1 MSASARPHSS
11 SRIENRIGVA
21 ALTRA
26 VMQNL
31 DLSPVFAELETAANN
46 GPARGAALMDLSTI
60 EQLKGNLER
69 GLQYQSL
76 ALQQCQIYETYS
88 DVDPTL
94 DLLVLAAPIHMGGN
108 TPIDFLVANSSV
120 RQRTVFLSEEFEL
133 PDQLPEHDVCFVAA
147 PGDCDENRQHLEY
160 INDCLA
166 DLDRPILNAPERI
179 KQLERDELVKTTAG
193 VPGLCLPE
201 TYRVPRTDLI
211 RHGETG
217 TWSLAAFANLG
228 TPFIIRPVGSHAGR
242 NLELLSSFD
251 EISSYLQRCSD
262 DAFFIS
268 SFIDYRSDDKQFR
281 KYRVIFVNGE
291 PFPCHMAISEQWKI
305 WYLNADM
312 HLSHEKRMEERD
324 FMVNFDNGF
333 RARHEQALMDLPK
346 RVGLEYFGIDC
357 AESRDGKLVV
367 FEADNALIVHDM
379 DPPDLFPYKR
389 DQMHR
394 LFAAFTEMLYETG
407 DGSPQQPDH
416 GLQAF
421 GAISQTIP
429 S

>member
-11 SRIENRIGVA
+11 SRIEKRIGVA

-31 DLSPVFAELETAANN
+31 DLSPVVAELETAANN

-160 INDCLA
+160 INDCLTE
-166 DLDRPILNAPERI
+166 LDRPILNAPERI

-201 TYRVPRTDLI
+201 TYRVPRSDLI
-211 RHGETG
+211 RRGETG

-251 EISSYLQRCSD
+251 DISSYLQRCSD
-262 DAFFIS
+262 EAFFIS

-324 FMVNFDNGF
+324 FMVNFDKGF

-407 DGSPQQPDH
+407 DASPQQPDH
-416 GLQAF
+416 GLQPF
-421 GAISQTIP
+421 GATSQTIP